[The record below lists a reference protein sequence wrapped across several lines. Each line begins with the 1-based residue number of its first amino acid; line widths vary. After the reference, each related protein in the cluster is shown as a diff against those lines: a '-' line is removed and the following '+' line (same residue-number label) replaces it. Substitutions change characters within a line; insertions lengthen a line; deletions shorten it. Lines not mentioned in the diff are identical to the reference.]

1 MFSVQQIKPGMEVVD
16 SEGHHIGIV
25 EEVQETIIR
34 LSSEGFADDLQH
46 FVPFAAVTTI
56 DDSRIVAR
64 ASCATTVE
72 AVAGAIRYA
81 RRGLYIVGSKR
92 AIFGTNTVSGGSGI
106 NY

>member
-16 SEGHHIGIV
+16 SEGHH
-25 EEVQETIIR
+25 IR

-46 FVPFAAVTTI
+46 FVPFAAVTKI